1 MDYFKEAETVLFSR
15 KKLDIALRDLRSRLE
30 FVLESDKPKEPSA
43 IDYQRAFSDRAYV
56 GGTLE
61 DLLKV
66 SELSRLVK
74 RTERKIADI
83 DRALSRIES
92 KQRRDILK
100 FWYIEGLKMDDVAR
114 KLHYSPSSKRSI
126 YNLRN
131 EAVFEF
137 ALYYFGAEYI

>member
-15 KKLDIALRDLRSRLE
+15 KKLDIALYDLRAKLE

-43 IDYQRAFSDRAYV
+43 IDYKRGFSDRAYV
-56 GGTLE
+56 NSTLE

-66 SELSRLVK
+66 SELSRRVK

-83 DRALSRIES
+83 DRALSRIEN
-92 KQRRDILK
+92 KQHRDILK
-100 FWYIEGLKMDDVAR
+100 FWYIEGLKMDDVAGE
-114 KLHYSPSSKRSI
+114 LGYSPFSKQSL

-137 ALYYFGAEYI
+137 ALYYFGAEAM